1 MTSLTCMTNFKSLV
15 FVIHSQL
22 MKEKYIA
29 PTGDRTRVLGLT
41 GEDSTTEPPD
51 PQCIQACES
60 YLNIINYLLRTLKL
74 IYLC

>member
-1 MTSLTCMTNFKSLV
+1 MKNFKSLV
-15 FVIHSQL
+15 FVIHSKL

-29 PTGDRTRVLGLT
+29 LSGIRTQDYGMT

-60 YLNIINYLLRTLKL
+60 YLNIINYVLCTLKL

>member
-1 MTSLTCMTNFKSLV
+1 
-15 FVIHSQL
+15 

-29 PTGDRTRVLGLT
+29 LSGIRTQDYGMT

-60 YLNIINYLLRTLKL
+60 YLNIINYLLWTLKL